1 MQPWDVE
8 RVRRSVVMTAPGH
21 PAALD
26 RSMAL
31 QVIGELQDLQDRHRR
46 IVELLGEM
54 EALFAQLRSVVAGQ
68 QSPRPP
74 GP

>member
-26 RSMAL
+26 RSTAL
-31 QVIGELQDLQDRHRR
+31 QVIEELQELQERHRR
-46 IVELLGEM
+46 IGELVAQI
-54 EALFAQLRSVVAGQ
+54 EALCAELRSVVAGE
-68 QSPRPP
+68 PP
-74 GP
+74 SGS